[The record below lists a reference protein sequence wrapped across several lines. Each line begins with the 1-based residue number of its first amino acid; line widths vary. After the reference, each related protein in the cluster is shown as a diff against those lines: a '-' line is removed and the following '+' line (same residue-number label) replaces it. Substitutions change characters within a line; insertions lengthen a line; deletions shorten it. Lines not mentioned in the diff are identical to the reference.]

1 MILEGKINHG
11 LSDTC

>member
-1 MILEGKINHG
+1 MILEGKNNHG